1 MSIGD
6 TPPVP
11 SISPVA
17 HGPEFVL
24 DPGSNP
30 PGVRDAPRREPHR
43 CLMCLRSL
51 PAGGRIDLERR
62 AGARFQGRHRFQGPL
77 SAHMPAVI
85 EADDANSAHVA
96 HDDAPISLQEPP
108 AGPLA
113 VAQVP
118 ILSSVAA
125 PQGPPAAAPGPPAE
139 FPARRC
145 AWGTVRR
152 CARAWD
158 PVWLRIRTEGS
169 APACTEFWK
178 RKGLVCRVRL

>member
-62 AGARFQGRHRFQGPL
+62 TGARFQGRHRFQGPL

-85 EADDANSAHVA
+85 GVDEANSAHVA

-118 ILSSVAA
+118 ILPSVVA
-125 PQGPPAAAPGPPAE
+125 PQGPRHGPP
-139 FPARRC
+139 PPPLSSRHPRR
-145 AWGTVRR
+145 AYG
-152 CARAWD
+152 
-158 PVWLRIRTEGS
+158 
-169 APACTEFWK
+169 
-178 RKGLVCRVRL
+178 

>member
-1 MSIGD
+1 MMSIGD
-6 TPPVP
+6 TAPAP

-85 EADDANSAHVA
+85 EADDANSAGVA
-96 HDDAPISLQEPP
+96 HDDGPDQPPRAARRP
-108 AGPLA
+108 AGSRPSA
-113 VAQVP
+113 HPVVCG
-118 ILSSVAA
+118 
-125 PQGPPAAAPGPPAE
+125 GPSGTPGGRPRPP
-139 FPARRC
+139 R
-145 AWGTVRR
+145 
-152 CARAWD
+152 
-158 PVWLRIRTEGS
+158 
-169 APACTEFWK
+169 
-178 RKGLVCRVRL
+178 